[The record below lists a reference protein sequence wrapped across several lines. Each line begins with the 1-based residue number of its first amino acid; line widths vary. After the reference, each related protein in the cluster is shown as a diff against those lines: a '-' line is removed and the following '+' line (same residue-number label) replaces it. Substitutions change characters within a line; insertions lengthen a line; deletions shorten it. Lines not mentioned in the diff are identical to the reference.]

1 MKKNAQVGFVLVL
14 ALVLGMALS
23 GTAGNLSPEASI
35 ATTCK
40 DGINND
46 GDQGGFAPLIFDIDD
61 SQDTECLWMPFKFGQ
76 GEYDGLGGNPP
87 NSNDVASY
95 VAIWSS
101 VDNYP
106 TYFEALVS
114 LASLDQNPGQECDN
128 QVQNAMIEYRDTYNL
143 PDSKTGVSQH
153 QAQCGVS
160 Y

>member
-1 MKKNAQVGFVLVL
+1 MKKNAQVGFGLVL

-35 ATTCK
+35 EATCK

>member
-87 NSNDVASY
+87 DSNDVASY
-95 VAIWSS
+95 VAIWST

>member
-95 VAIWSS
+95 VAIWST

>member
-1 MKKNAQVGFVLVL
+1 MKKNAQAGFGLVL

-23 GTAGNLSPEASI
+23 GTVGILSPEASI
-35 ATTCK
+35 ASTCK

-46 GDQGGFAPLIFDIDD
+46 GDQGGVPPLIVDIDD
-61 SQDTECLWMPFKFGQ
+61 SNDGECIWMPFKFGQ

-87 NSNDVASY
+87 PPHEVSSY
-95 VAIWSS
+95 VAIWST
-101 VDNYP
+101 VENYP

-114 LASLDQNPGQECDN
+114 LAALDNNAGQECSAE
-128 QVQNAMIEYRDTYNL
+128 VQNAMIEYRDTYNL

>member
-1 MKKNAQVGFVLVL
+1 MKKNAQVGFGLVL

-87 NSNDVASY
+87 DSNDVASY
-95 VAIWSS
+95 VAIWST

>member
-1 MKKNAQVGFVLVL
+1 MKKNAQAGFGLVL

-23 GTAGNLSPEASI
+23 GTVGILSPEASI
-35 ATTCK
+35 ASTCK

-46 GDQGGFAPLIFDIDD
+46 GDQGGLHPLIVDIDD

-76 GEYDGLGGNPP
+76 GEYDGLGEQPP
-87 NSNDVASY
+87 HPNDVSAY
-95 VAIWSS
+95 VATWLT

-106 TYFEALVS
+106 TYFEAVLELGVI
-114 LASLDQNPGQECDN
+114 DQRANVECN
-128 QVQNAMIEYRDTYNL
+128 FAVQDAMIEYRDTYNL

-153 QAQCGVS
+153 QAHCGVS